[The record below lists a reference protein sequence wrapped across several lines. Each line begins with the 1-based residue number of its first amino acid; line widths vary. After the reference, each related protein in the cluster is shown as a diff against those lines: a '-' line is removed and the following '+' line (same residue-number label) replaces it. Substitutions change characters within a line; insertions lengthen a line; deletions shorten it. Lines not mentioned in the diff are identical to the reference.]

1 MRQILDLG
9 CVSSN
14 LTGRTFNVVIAQLV
28 ERQSSK
34 LDVGS
39 SILLYHFL
47 CGSSSAG
54 SSDRLKICMSMV
66 RVLSGAFKVLWW
78 NWNTRQ
84 VKVLVPKGLRV
95 RVSSELNTYKW
106 RNWDTLLPQKQ
117 LSFGNMGSSPILYI
131 TGK

>member
-1 MRQILDLG
+1 MRQTLDLG

-14 LTGRTFNVVIAQLV
+14 LTGRTIYVVIAQLV

-39 SILLYHFL
+39 SLLLYHFL

-66 RVLSGAFKVLWW
+66 RVHPSALY
-78 NWNTRQ
+78 
-84 VKVLVPKGLRV
+84 GLML
-95 RVSSELNTYKW
+95 ELEYKT
-106 RNWDTLLPQKQ
+106 DLK
-117 LSFGNMGSSPILYI
+117 FVA
-131 TGK
+131 